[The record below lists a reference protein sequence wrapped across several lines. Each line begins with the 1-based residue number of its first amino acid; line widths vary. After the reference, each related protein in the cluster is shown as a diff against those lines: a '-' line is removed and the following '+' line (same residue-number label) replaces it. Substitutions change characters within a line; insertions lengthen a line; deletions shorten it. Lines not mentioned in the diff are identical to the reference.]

1 MRDAPPRPRASAT
14 SAVRSPHV
22 RPAPDEPDFS
32 VGIALLGWF
41 AALVIS
47 NIGAVVILAATDYSG
62 VDYDSLPLWLIA
74 VLQIPLWLG
83 LVGAVVVVSKRF
95 GTGSLR
101 KDYGF
106 SFRTGDVL
114 GLPIGIVVQLV
125 FVPLLYRALSVVVD
139 TSAVDEPAKNLTDRA
154 QGIGVALLVVLVVVG
169 APIIEELFFRGLL
182 LRSIQARW
190 NDTLALL
197 ASSILFGLAHFELL
211 QLPALVLFG
220 LVAGYCAQR
229 TGRLGMSI
237 WAHVG
242 FNATTVVFLL
252 AR

>member
-1 MRDAPPRPRASAT
+1 
-14 SAVRSPHV
+14 V
-22 RPAPDEPDFS
+22 RPAPDEPRFS
-32 VGIALLGWF
+32 VGIALVGWLI
-41 AALVIS
+41 ALVFS
-47 NIGAVVILAATDYSG
+47 NIGAVVILAVADYSG
-62 VDYDSLPLWLIA
+62 TDYDSLPLWLIA
-74 VLQIPLWLG
+74 VLQVPLWVG
-83 LVGAVVVVSKRF
+83 LVGVVVVVSRRF

-106 SFRTGDVL
+106 RFQQSDIW

-125 FVPLLYRALSVVVD
+125 FIPLLYRALSVVVD
-139 TSAVDEPAKNLTDRA
+139 TSSVDEPAKNLTDRA
-154 QGIGVALLVVLVVVG
+154 QGIGVVLLVVLVVVG

-190 NDTLALL
+190 TDTLALW
-197 ASSILFGLAHFELL
+197 ASAILFGLAHFELL

>member
-1 MRDAPPRPRASAT
+1 MKGGSALRSGT

-22 RPAPDEPDFS
+22 RPAPDEPNFS

-74 VLQIPLWLG
+74 VLQVPLWVG

-106 SFRTGDVL
+106 SFRTGDVV
-114 GLPIGIVVQLV
+114 GLPIGVVVQLV

-154 QGIGVALLVVLVVVG
+154 QGIGVVLLVVLVVVA

-182 LRSIQARW
+182 LRSIEARW

-252 AR
+252 TR

>member
-1 MRDAPPRPRASAT
+1 MRGVSTPPSPT

-22 RPAPDEPDFS
+22 RPAPDEPRFS
-32 VGIALLGWF
+32 VGIALAGWF
-41 AALVIS
+41 AALVVS
-47 NIGAVVILAATDYSG
+47 NIGAVIILAATNYTGTDYN
-62 VDYDSLPLWLIA
+62 DLPLWLIA
-74 VLQIPLWLG
+74 VLQVPLWVG
-83 LVGAVVVVSKRF
+83 LVGAVVVVSRRF

-106 SFRTGDVL
+106 RFRKSDVL
-114 GLPIGIVVQLV
+114 GVPIGVVVQLV
-125 FVPLLYRALSVVVD
+125 FIPLLYRALEVFVD
-139 TSAVDEPAKNLTDRA
+139 TSSVSDPAERLTDRA
-154 QGIGVALLVVLVVVG
+154 EGIGVALLVVLVVVG

-182 LRSIQARW
+182 LRSIEARW
-190 NDTLALL
+190 TDNLALL
-197 ASSILFGLAHFELL
+197 ASAILFGLAHFELL

-242 FNATTVVFLL
+242 FNATTVAFLL
-252 AR
+252 WR

>member
-1 MRDAPPRPRASAT
+1 
-14 SAVRSPHV
+14 V
-22 RPAPDEPDFS
+22 RPAPDEPRFS
-32 VGIALLGWF
+32 VGIALAGWL
-41 AALVIS
+41 AALIIS
-47 NIGAVVILAATDYSG
+47 NVGAVLILSATGYANTDYK
-62 VDYDSLPLWLIA
+62 DLPLWLIA
-74 VLQIPLWLG
+74 VLQVPLWVG
-83 LVGAVVVVSKRF
+83 LVGVVVVVSRRF

-101 KDYGF
+101 RDYGF
-106 SFRTGDVL
+106 RFRQSDVW
-114 GLPIGIVVQLV
+114 GLPIGVVIQLV
-125 FVPLLYRALSVVVD
+125 FIPLLYRALSVVVD
-139 TSAVDEPAKNLTDRA
+139 TSSVDEPAKNLTDRA
-154 QGIGVALLVVLVVVG
+154 QGIGVALLVLLVVVG

-190 NDTLALL
+190 NDTLALW
-197 ASSILFGLAHFELL
+197 ASAILFGLAHFELL

-252 AR
+252 TR

>member
-1 MRDAPPRPRASAT
+1 MKDGSPRLSAT

-22 RPAPDEPDFS
+22 RPAPDEPRFS
-32 VGIALLGWF
+32 VGIALIGWLV
-41 AALVIS
+41 ALVVS
-47 NIGAVVILAATDYSG
+47 NIGAVVILAAADYSG
-62 VDYDSLPLWLIA
+62 TDYDQLPLWLIA
-74 VLQIPLWLG
+74 VLQVPLWVG
-83 LVGAVVVVSKRF
+83 LVGVVVVVSRRF

-106 SFRTGDVL
+106 WFRRGDVV
-114 GLPIGIVVQLV
+114 GLPIGVVVQLV
-125 FVPLLYRALSVVVD
+125 FIPLLYRALSVVVD
-139 TSAVDEPAKNLTDRA
+139 TSSVDEPAKNLTDRA
-154 QGIGVALLVVLVVVG
+154 EGIGVALLVLLVVVG

-190 NDTLALL
+190 TDTLALL
-197 ASSILFGLAHFELL
+197 ASAILFGLAHFELL
-211 QLPALVLFG
+211 QLPALILFG

-252 AR
+252 TR

>member
-1 MRDAPPRPRASAT
+1 MRPASPSPSAT

-22 RPAPDEPDFS
+22 RPAPDEPRFS
-32 VGIALLGWF
+32 VGIALVGWF
-41 AALVIS
+41 IALVIS
-47 NIGAVVILAATDYSG
+47 NIGAVVILAAADYSG
-62 VDYDSLPLWLIA
+62 TDYDSLPLWLIA
-74 VLQIPLWLG
+74 VLQVPLWVG
-83 LVGAVVVVSKRF
+83 LVGVVVVVSRRF

-106 SFRTGDVL
+106 SFRRGDIV
-114 GLPIGIVVQLV
+114 GVPIGVVIQLV
-125 FVPLLYRALSVVVD
+125 FIPLLYRALSVVID

-154 QGIGVALLVVLVVVG
+154 QGIGVALLVLLVVVG

-182 LRSIQARW
+182 LRSLQARW
-190 NDTLALL
+190 TDNVALV
-197 ASSILFGLAHFELL
+197 ASAILFGLAHFELL

-220 LVAGYCAQR
+220 LVAGYLAQR
-229 TGRLGMSI
+229 TGRLGMSV

-252 AR
+252 TR

>member
-1 MRDAPPRPRASAT
+1 MFHG

-22 RPAPDEPDFS
+22 RPAPDEPRFS
-32 VGIALLGWF
+32 VGIALAGWL
-41 AALVIS
+41 AALIIS
-47 NIGAVVILAATDYSG
+47 NLGAAIILAATGYSG
-62 VDYDSLPLWLIA
+62 TDYRDLPLWLIA
-74 VLQIPLWLG
+74 VLQVPLWVG
-83 LVGAVVVVSKRF
+83 LVGAVVVVSRRF

-106 SFRTGDVL
+106 RFRSSDVI
-114 GLPIGIVVQLV
+114 GVPIGVVVQLV
-125 FVPLLYRALSVVVD
+125 FLPLLYRALSIFVD
-139 TSAVDEPAKNLTDRA
+139 TSSVDEPAKNLTDRA
-154 QGIGVALLVVLVVVG
+154 QGVGVVLLVVLVVVG

-182 LRSIQARW
+182 LRSIEARW
-190 NDTLALL
+190 TNTLALW
-197 ASSILFGLAHFELL
+197 ASAILFGLAHFELL

>member
-1 MRDAPPRPRASAT
+1 MKGSSALPSRT

-22 RPAPDEPDFS
+22 RPAPDEPNFS

-74 VLQIPLWLG
+74 VLQVPLWVG
-83 LVGAVVVVSKRF
+83 LVGAVVVVSNRF

-106 SFRTGDVL
+106 SFRTSDIVGV
-114 GLPIGIVVQLV
+114 PIGVVVQLV

-252 AR
+252 TR

>member
-1 MRDAPPRPRASAT
+1 
-14 SAVRSPHV
+14 
-22 RPAPDEPDFS
+22 
-32 VGIALLGWF
+32 VGWLV
-41 AALVIS
+41 ALVIS
-47 NIGAVVILAATDYSG
+47 NIGAVIILAAADYSG
-62 VDYDSLPLWLIA
+62 TDYDQLPLWLIA
-74 VLQIPLWLG
+74 VLQVPLWVG
-83 LVGAVVVVSKRF
+83 LVGVVVVVSRRF
-95 GTGSLR
+95 GTGSLE

-106 SFRTGDVL
+106 RFRRGDIA
-114 GLPIGIVVQLV
+114 GLPIGVVVQLV
-125 FVPLLYRALSVVVD
+125 FIPLLYRALSVVVD
-139 TSAVDEPAKNLTDRA
+139 TSSVDEPAKNLTDRA
-154 QGIGVALLVVLVVVG
+154 QGISVVLLVLLVVVG

-190 NDTLALL
+190 TDTLALL

-242 FNATTVVFLL
+242 FNATTVAFLL
-252 AR
+252 TR

>member
-1 MRDAPPRPRASAT
+1 MRVDSTPSFRT

-22 RPAPDEPDFS
+22 RPAPDEPRFS
-32 VGIALLGWF
+32 VGIALAGWL
-41 AALVIS
+41 AALVFS
-47 NIGAVVILAATDYSG
+47 NIGALIILAAVDYSG
-62 VDYDSLPLWLIA
+62 TDYNDLPLWLIA
-74 VLQIPLWLG
+74 VLQLPLWVG
-83 LVGAVVVVSKRF
+83 LVGTVVIVSRRF

-106 SFRTGDVL
+106 RFRTSDVV
-114 GLPIGIVVQLV
+114 GLPIGVVVQLV
-125 FVPLLYRALSVVVD
+125 FIPLLYRALSIFVD
-139 TSAVDEPAKNLTDRA
+139 TSSVSDPAERLTDRA

-190 NDTLALL
+190 TDTLALL
-197 ASSILFGLAHFELL
+197 ASAILFGLAHFELL

-242 FNATTVVFLL
+242 FNATTVAFLL
-252 AR
+252 FR